1 LSRNLALLERSD
13 LDLESRTLAMSRADE
28 CKRLLAMLDETDL
41 ADGEVEAPTPQQRRH
56 ARTKAKLR
64 AALEALS
71 SSTSSAPITA
81 AAVAREAGVG
91 RNVLYVGHT
100 DILEDIRAISAART
114 AVREK
119 REDAAR
125 TDAMKIR
132 DLESQLASLA
142 TENAGL
148 LRRAREAESRLERAK
163 NRTPGC
169 FGSSWTHGVRFA
181 CGLKTPTTRPDPT
194 WPITAPASRWPEGEC
209 CRSSTRLLRP
219 EREAPPSRAR
229 PNNAPS

>member
-148 LRRAREAESRLERAK
+148 LRRAREAESRLERAEK
-163 NRTPGC
+163 QNAGLLRQLVDARRP
-169 FGSSWTHGVRFA
+169 VR
-181 CGLKTPTTRPDPT
+181 
-194 WPITAPASRWPEGEC
+194 
-209 CRSSTRLLRP
+209 LRP
-219 EREAPPSRAR
+219 EDPDNPA
-229 PNNAPS
+229 